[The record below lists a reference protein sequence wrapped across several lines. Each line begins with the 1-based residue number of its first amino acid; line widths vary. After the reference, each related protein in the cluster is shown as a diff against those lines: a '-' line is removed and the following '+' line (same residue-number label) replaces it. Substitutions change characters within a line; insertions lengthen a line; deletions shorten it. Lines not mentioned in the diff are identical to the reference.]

1 MYYIYILKCAD
12 DSYYVGFTTNLI
24 SRMKQHN
31 DKTGGT
37 YTGIRTPVQL
47 VYKEEHKLEY
57 KARNREKQ
65 LKGWTRQK
73 KEALIKGDKKL
84 LIELSKNKRK

>member
-31 DKTGGT
+31 ESEQVSRMNSRAVDSSDNGEPAVNCST
-37 YTGIRTPVQL
+37 
-47 VYKEEHKLEY
+47 
-57 KARNREKQ
+57 
-65 LKGWTRQK
+65 
-73 KEALIKGDKKL
+73 
-84 LIELSKNKRK
+84 

>member
-31 DKTGGT
+31 ESEQVSRMNSRAVDSSDNGEPAVNCSIT
-37 YTGIRTPVQL
+37 L
-47 VYKEEHKLEY
+47 NSKLS
-57 KARNREKQ
+57 
-65 LKGWTRQK
+65 
-73 KEALIKGDKKL
+73 L
-84 LIELSKNKRK
+84 LILILSL